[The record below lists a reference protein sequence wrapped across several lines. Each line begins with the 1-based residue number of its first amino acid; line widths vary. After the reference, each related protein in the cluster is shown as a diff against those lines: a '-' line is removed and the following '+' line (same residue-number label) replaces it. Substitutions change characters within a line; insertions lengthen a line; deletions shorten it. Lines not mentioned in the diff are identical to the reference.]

1 MNQCLVTVRSS
12 STRLKKKCF
21 LKLGKYSI
29 IEHILKRA
37 KKLKLN
43 PIICTT
49 NLPIDKIFKNI
60 ANKNKVKVFFGSEKN
75 KLKRWYNCATKFKIK
90 KFHTIDADDPY
101 FDHKNI
107 IKSLNLLNQNDIIK
121 PSVNSRE
128 GSASE
133 GYSFKTI
140 VLGKLLNEE
149 KLMEDDKNTEMI
161 DKIIEKNKSNFKI
174 YQLPNSKY
182 ITKKKIRLTVDY
194 KEDYQLIRELYFV
207 FGSFEVRKKINEY
220 LDKNPSLRKINYFR
234 NQQWKKRQKLIIHKQ
249 NETR

>member
-75 KLKRWYNCATKFKIK
+75 KLKM
-90 KFHTIDADDPY
+90 
-101 FDHKNI
+101 
-107 IKSLNLLNQNDIIK
+107 
-121 PSVNSRE
+121 V
-128 GSASE
+128 
-133 GYSFKTI
+133 
-140 VLGKLLNEE
+140 
-149 KLMEDDKNTEMI
+149 
-161 DKIIEKNKSNFKI
+161 
-174 YQLPNSKY
+174 QLCY
-182 ITKKKIRLTVDY
+182 
-194 KEDYQLIRELYFV
+194 
-207 FGSFEVRKKINEY
+207 
-220 LDKNPSLRKINYFR
+220 
-234 NQQWKKRQKLIIHKQ
+234 
-249 NETR
+249 